1 MELKPASG
9 SLVLYPLFK
18 FPSIPPYRNVALRAA
33 SQYRQTSMKWASINL
48 CTLLIGGA
56 KTRGSIS
63 DGVVLLQLSSSQG
76 GVHVPIFHSL
86 K

>member
-18 FPSIPPYRNVALRAA
+18 FPSIPPYRNVALRAV
-33 SQYRQTSMKWASINL
+33 SQYHQTSTKQASINL
-48 CTLLIGGA
+48 RMLPIGGA
-56 KTRGSIS
+56 KMRGSVS
-63 DGVVLLQLSSSQG
+63 DGVVLL
-76 GVHVPIFHSL
+76 H